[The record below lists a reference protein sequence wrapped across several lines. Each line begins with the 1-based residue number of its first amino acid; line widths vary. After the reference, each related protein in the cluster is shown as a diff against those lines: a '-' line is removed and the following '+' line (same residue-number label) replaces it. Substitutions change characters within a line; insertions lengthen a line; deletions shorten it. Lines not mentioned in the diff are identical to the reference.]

1 MRVIV
6 DADACPVTDIII
18 EETQTL
24 SIPVYLVKS
33 YDHFS
38 ISDYP
43 NHVKTQYVD
52 SGNDAVDYV
61 IVKQVEP
68 NDIVITQDYGLAALC
83 LPKRCI
89 VLHHQGY
96 RFTQENIESKLMN
109 RHLNAKARKA
119 GQRTKGPK
127 KFTKEHKEIFRSRF
141 RKIIQ
146 SV

>member
-6 DADACPVTDIII
+6 DADACPVMDIII
-18 EETQTL
+18 EETEAL

-33 YDHFS
+33 YDHYS
-38 ISDYP
+38 TNDYP
-43 NHVKTQYVD
+43 EHVKTQYVD

-61 IVKQVEP
+61 IVKQIKP

-127 KFTKEHKEIFRSRF
+127 KFTKEQKEIFRSRF